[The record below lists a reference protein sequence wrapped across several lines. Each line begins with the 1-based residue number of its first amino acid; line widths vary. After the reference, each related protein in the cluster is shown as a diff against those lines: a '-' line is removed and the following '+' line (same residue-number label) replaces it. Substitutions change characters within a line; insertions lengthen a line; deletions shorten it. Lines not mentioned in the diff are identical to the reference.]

1 MRQIEVALL
10 NCVSES
16 NDNVYHKAKV
26 NIISINRNILFT
38 ESQLIIA
45 VANMK
50 NNKSS
55 GHDSIFAEHIKYCS
69 VSMLRF
75 ICIMFNSF
83 ISHGFLPKTLMSVLI
98 VPIFKKGGSVCD
110 WNSYRPIALANC
122 LSKLLEAL
130 IRDKILVYLDTCV
143 NQFGYKKKSGTD
155 MCLYAFKEIVDSYNN
170 AGSNIYCC
178 FLDASRAYDRVSH
191 RSLFKMLV
199 SRNVPLIFIRLL
211 AYWYKYQSLLIKW
224 GNCIS
229 ADFSVSNGV
238 RQGSVLSPYLF
249 CIYVDKISERLN
261 RARIGCKVKEI
272 IINHLFYADDLCVF
286 SPSSRGLQ
294 TLLNICFA
302 CANELNI
309 IF

>member
-69 VSMLRF
+69 VSMLSF
-75 ICIMFNSF
+75 ICIMLNSF
-83 ISHGFLPKTLMSVLI
+83 IFHGFLPKALMSVLI

-122 LSKLLEAL
+122 LSKL
-130 IRDKILVYLDTCV
+130 
-143 NQFGYKKKSGTD
+143 
-155 MCLYAFKEIVDSYNN
+155 
-170 AGSNIYCC
+170 
-178 FLDASRAYDRVSH
+178 
-191 RSLFKMLV
+191 
-199 SRNVPLIFIRLL
+199 
-211 AYWYKYQSLLIKW
+211 
-224 GNCIS
+224 
-229 ADFSVSNGV
+229 
-238 RQGSVLSPYLF
+238 
-249 CIYVDKISERLN
+249 
-261 RARIGCKVKEI
+261 
-272 IINHLFYADDLCVF
+272 
-286 SPSSRGLQ
+286 
-294 TLLNICFA
+294 
-302 CANELNI
+302 
-309 IF
+309 

>member
-1 MRQIEVALL
+1 
-10 NCVSES
+10 
-16 NDNVYHKAKV
+16 
-26 NIISINRNILFT
+26 
-38 ESQLIIA
+38 
-45 VANMK
+45 
-50 NNKSS
+50 
-55 GHDSIFAEHIKYCS
+55 
-69 VSMLRF
+69 
-75 ICIMFNSF
+75 
-83 ISHGFLPKTLMSVLI
+83 
-98 VPIFKKGGSVCD
+98 
-110 WNSYRPIALANC
+110 
-122 LSKLLEAL
+122 
-130 IRDKILVYLDTCV
+130 
-143 NQFGYKKKSGTD
+143 
-155 MCLYAFKEIVDSYNN
+155 
-170 AGSNIYCC
+170 
-178 FLDASRAYDRVSH
+178 
-191 RSLFKMLV
+191 MLV

-309 IF
+309 IFNESKCKIMVFKSTLYRNCVTPDFRLGLHTLNGCVSYKYLGHFISNNRSDNLDIYRQCRYIYAKGNTLIRKFYKCSDDVKVTLFNAYCSSSYTSHLWCRYTQCALRKLTVAYHGVFKKFLDFPRSTSNSMLFVFYNVPTFQELMRKYVNNFRNRLNCSENHLIVNLLNSSCVSSSSLHRRWFSLLN